1 MKVRLS
7 KSSYYYVK
15 SSKFDKYQSLRE
27 KIRELFK
34 ESKACYGYRKI
45 HALLRKE
52 KIRVSEKV
60 VRRLMKEEELTVKN
74 KRTRKYRSY
83 KGEIT
88 PAPANLI
95 TRNFHADKQNEK
107 WLSDIIEFA
116 IPAGK
121 VYLSPIVDCW

>member
-15 SSKFDKYQSLRE
+15 SSKFDKYQALRE
-27 KIRELFK
+27 KIQEPFK
-34 ESKACYGYRKI
+34 ESKARYGYRKI

-52 KIRVSEKV
+52 KIRVSEKF
-60 VRRLMKEEELTVKN
+60 VRRLMKELAVKS

-83 KGEIT
+83 KDEIT

-95 TRNFHADKQNEK
+95 TRNFHADKPNEK